1 VASTDLPED
10 SRAALERVRDV
21 RTVLDWLRVQERQ
34 LALKRDEAILALVAA
49 GMSYEAVARESGV
62 TRGRVGQI
70 VQEQRG

>member
-1 VASTDLPED
+1 MASTDLPED

-21 RTVLDWLRVQERQ
+21 RTVLDWLRAQERQ